1 MTYYN
6 ADANDLSLFALG
18 NFFDINIVIVKSNER
33 EYSAE
38 DLMKND
44 GCNRETVFVKTWF
57 HVITS
62 SDDSVEI
69 TNVLQE
75 TKGDDEVQEV
85 KPRSSRIV
93 VEKQIRR
100 MILVLNVTCF
110 HVFFLSCKI
119 IFLRFIFMLNTGKN
133 QHWFCDILISFGSYM
148 TENYFKICRKCND
161 KFF

>member
-1 MTYYN
+1 MM
-6 ADANDLSLFALG
+6 AAIEKLSILLRPG
-18 NFFDINIVIVKSNER
+18 ST
-33 EYSAE
+33 SS
-38 DLMKND
+38 
-44 GCNRETVFVKTWF
+44 
-57 HVITS
+57 TS
-62 SDDSVEI
+62 SDDSVKI

-119 IFLRFIFMLNTGKN
+119 IFLRFISMVNTGKN
-133 QHWFCDILISFGSYM
+133 QHSFCDILIKSFDSYM
-148 TENYFKICRKCND
+148 TENYLKICRKCND